1 MNANA
6 ATTTA
11 TSTHQI
17 YEIWPRV
24 VTSRVVPAR
33 PMPDEDPTPASA
45 SASASAPTS
54 RGGVAS
60 IPPSRLLSSL
70 HADFI
75 QRASSDDDAIES
87 ALTDHLRVSGAYWG
101 LTAMALLG
109 RLDEMDRDGVLAWL
123 ARCYDAK
130 KGGYGG
136 NEGHD
141 AHLLYTLSAVQIYA
155 LFDRMDLVDADA
167 VAAFAGSLQRDDG
180 SFAGDEW
187 GEIDTRFS
195 YCALC
200 LCKLCGRMDAIDVDA
215 AAAFVDRCKN
225 WDGGYGAEPGGES
238 HAGQIFVCVAA
249 LEIAGGDAPGTIDR
263 EALGWWLCERQVKA
277 GGLNGRPEKLPDVC
291 YGWWVLSALSILNK
305 LEWID
310 ADALARFI
318 LDAQDGEKGG
328 IADRPSDE
336 PDVFHTFFGVAGLSL
351 LGFEGLR
358 RIDPTYALPADVV
371 QRMGLRETGGWPHRD
386 AGFRA

>member
-1 MNANA
+1 
-6 ATTTA
+6 
-11 TSTHQI
+11 
-17 YEIWPRV
+17 
-24 VTSRVVPAR
+24 
-33 PMPDEDPTPASA
+33 
-45 SASASAPTS
+45 
-54 RGGVAS
+54 
-60 IPPSRLLSSL
+60 
-70 HADFI
+70 
-75 QRASSDDDAIES
+75 
-87 ALTDHLRVSGAYWG
+87 
-101 LTAMALLG
+101 
-109 RLDEMDRDGVLAWL
+109 
-123 ARCYDAK
+123 
-130 KGGYGG
+130 
-136 NEGHD
+136 
-141 AHLLYTLSAVQIYA
+141 
-155 LFDRMDLVDADA
+155 MDLVDADA

-371 QRMGLRETGGWPHRD
+371 QRMGLRET
-386 AGFRA
+386 